1 MRIQRWITR
10 IILGL
15 TVFLLASPPT
25 DGGERGSKRRTGRL
39 DEELVK
45 VGIQLYNL
53 NMQVPKLYAKEFAK
67 EHGEAGEGL
76 YSDLFNDAITVL
88 QLAIRQNERNVL
100 ARFYLGKAYYAK
112 SYEGEGTWTK
122 SLVDKAEEQFSLVV
136 LQAEEQPVPRDVL
149 AKSQEMLED
158 VRKIQ
163 KGD

>member
-1 MRIQRWITR
+1 MRIQRWKTR

-15 TVFLLASPPT
+15 VVVLLASLASA
-25 DGGERGSKRRTGRL
+25 GGERSSTKRTSRL

-53 NMQVPKLYAKEFAK
+53 NMQVPQLYAKEFAK

-76 YSDLFNDAITVL
+76 YSDLFNDAISVL
-88 QLAIRQNERNVL
+88 QLAIKQNERNAF

-112 SYEGEGTWTK
+112 SYEGEGTWTR
-122 SLVDKAEEQFSLVV
+122 SLVDKAEEQFSLVIQ
-136 LQAEEQPVPRDVL
+136 QAEKQPVPRDL
-149 AKSQEMLED
+149 LEKSQGMLEE

-163 KGD
+163 KGF

>member
-1 MRIQRWITR
+1 MRTQRWITWM
-10 IILGL
+10 ILGL
-15 TVFLLASPPT
+15 VVVLLAAPASG
-25 DGGERGSKRRTGRL
+25 GGERGSTKRTSRL

-76 YSDLFNDAITVL
+76 FSELFNDAITVL
-88 QLAIRQNERNVL
+88 QLAIKQNERNVL
-100 ARFYLGKAYYAK
+100 ARFHLGKAYYAK
-112 SYEGEGTWTK
+112 SYEGEGTWTR

-136 LQAEEQPVPRDVL
+136 LQAEKHPVPRNLLV
-149 AKSQEMLED
+149 KSQEMLEE

-163 KGD
+163 KGY